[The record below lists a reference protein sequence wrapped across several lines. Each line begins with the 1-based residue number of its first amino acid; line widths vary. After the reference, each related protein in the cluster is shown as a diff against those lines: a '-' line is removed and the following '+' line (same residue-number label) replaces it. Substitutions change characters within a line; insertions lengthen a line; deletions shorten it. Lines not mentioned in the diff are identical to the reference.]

1 MYTTPADVQFK
12 FLFYYTVAIIPLC
25 VHNKE
30 SKKKKP
36 KAFTADG
43 NPNFTLQFEYTNNN
57 GK

>member
-1 MYTTPADVQFK
+1 MYNSNS
-12 FLFYYTVAIIPLC
+12 LFYYTVAIIPLC